1 MDKKDESERLAEL
14 IEALKPRLRELVEEV
29 LAEKLRLDP
38 HALDWAGTAGKDRQT
53 FLDRSTKK

>member
-29 LAEKLRLDP
+29 LAEKLRNDP
-38 HALDWAGTAGKDRQT
+38 HSLNGAGPVKDRRS
-53 FLDRSTKK
+53 FLRRMVSK